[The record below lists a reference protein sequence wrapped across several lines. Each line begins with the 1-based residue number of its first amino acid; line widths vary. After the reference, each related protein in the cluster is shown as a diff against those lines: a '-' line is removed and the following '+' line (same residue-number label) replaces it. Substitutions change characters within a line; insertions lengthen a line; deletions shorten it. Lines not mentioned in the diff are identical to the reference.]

1 MRNDAMTKTLP
12 FLPIAIWGLFL
23 LAVGRAFLLTHWEGA
38 LVVFAALT
46 LVPLGLRLLGL
57 PQRWPYTLAVMG
69 LMAGYVLWPNPWAA
83 FLALPYLLLAV
94 WLLVNEVINLLV
106 FKRFSWPDALR
117 ALALGYWA
125 TGAVWA
131 TCFLAG
137 IGPLGFDA
145 TITGLTAAH
154 FHVAGFV
161 LTVAVRSLFLENP
174 NGTGRLLAAAALLGM
189 PLVAAGITASQLGF
203 STRLEQVAGGFF
215 AAFAVGVAARH
226 AGLFF
231 QKNRYPAVSRWCWAM
246 AAVCLLLGAA
256 LAALYAMRFSI
267 PLAWVNIPNMKI
279 WHGTL
284 NTLGFGWLTLLG
296 WGGVEP
302 ED

>member
-1 MRNDAMTKTLP
+1 MTKTPL

-23 LAVGRAFLLTHWEGA
+23 LAVGREFLLTHWEA
-38 LVVFAALT
+38 PLVVFAALA

-57 PQRWPYTLAVMG
+57 PQRLPYTLAVVG

-83 FLALPYLLLAV
+83 CLALPYLLLAA
-94 WLLVNEVINLLV
+94 WLLVNEVVNLLV
-106 FKRFSWPDALR
+106 FKRFSWSDVLR
-117 ALALGYWA
+117 TLALGYWA

-131 TCFLAG
+131 VCFLAG
-137 IGPLGFDA
+137 IGPLGFDP

-161 LTVAVRSLFLENP
+161 LTVAVRNLFLENP
-174 NGTGRLLAAAALLGM
+174 NGTGRWLAAAALLGM
-189 PLVAAGITASQLGF
+189 PLVAAGITASQLGC
-203 STRLEQVAGGFF
+203 SSRLEQLAGVFF
-215 AAFAVGVAARH
+215 AIFAAVVSARH
-226 AGLFF
+226 VALFF
-231 QKNRYPAVSRWCWAM
+231 QKNRYPAVSRWCWAV
-246 AAVCLLLGAA
+246 AAACLIAGAL

-296 WGGVEP
+296 WGGSEP